1 VDARESTYPHKIV
14 QIKYKILF
22 KLKKMLKIKS
32 PDHWKVA
39 RWKENRSP
47 KATYNKKNMRQ
58 VPRERER
65 EISLI
70 IKYYR

>member
-22 KLKKMLKIKS
+22 KFKKLLKIKS

-47 KATYNKKNMRQ
+47 KASYNKK
-58 VPRERER
+58 
-65 EISLI
+65 I
-70 IKYYR
+70 